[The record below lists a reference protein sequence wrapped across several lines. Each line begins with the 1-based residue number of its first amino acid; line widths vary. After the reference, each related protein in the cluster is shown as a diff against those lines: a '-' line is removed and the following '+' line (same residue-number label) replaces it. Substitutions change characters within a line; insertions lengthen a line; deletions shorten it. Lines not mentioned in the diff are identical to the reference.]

1 MALALEYESQRVQAG
16 VARWMDAL
24 DGDTPEIQITIRLLG
39 IDAPEMHYP
48 GTTKPNSFDKKLE
61 RLLETHRLQFRSRG
75 LRDYLAPKLA
85 DRPGTRQLLWGQRAK
100 NAFKE
105 IVIDR
110 LYHRAG
116 GQSRYRHLYLTVG
129 EQSFDQYRRLLAYVA
144 PEEKNPD
151 KRRTFNLLLM
161 EAGWAVN
168 YVLYPNLPKPDDW
181 ERVQKAV
188 RQARQERRGFWEDE
202 TLLLGYEFRFCVDTL
217 LGKRT
222 GPDKYCVDITTGIL
236 HKPQEYYLVEPEN
249 RLFILKEHLRQARR
263 EIKGLKS
270 R

>member
-1 MALALEYESQRVQAG
+1 MPLALEYESHRIQAG

-24 DGDTPEIQITIRLLG
+24 DGDTPEIQLTIRLLG

-48 GTTKPNSFDKKLE
+48 GTTKPSAFDRKLE
-61 RLLETHRLQFRSRG
+61 RLLETHRAHFRSRG
-75 LRDYLAPKLA
+75 LREHLAPKLA

-100 NAFKE
+100 NALKQLAVE
-105 IVIDR
+105 R
-110 LYHRAG
+110 LHQRAG
-116 GQSRYRHLYLTVG
+116 GQTRYRPLYLTVG
-129 EQSFDQYRRLLAYVA
+129 EERFDQHRRLLAYVA
-144 PEEKNPD
+144 PEEKNPE

-168 YVLYPNLPKPDDW
+168 YILYPNLPKPEDW
-181 ERVQKAV
+181 ERLQKAV
-188 RQARQERRGFWEDE
+188 RQARHEKRGFWEDE
-202 TLLLGYEFRFCVDTL
+202 LLLLGYEFRFCVDTL

-236 HKPQEYYLVEPEN
+236 YKPHEYYLVEPEN
-249 RLFILKEHLRQARR
+249 RLFIPKEHLRQARR
-263 EIKGLKS
+263 AIKGLKT